1 MFWGFAPG
9 GHEGRDGELS
19 ERIGRAVPGPEGS
32 TRMSDARLPYLDLG
46 QPPREDDLLCAYRVE
61 PAQGVSL
68 HAASNALAAESSIG
82 TWTGVAA
89 LTPAL
94 REKLRARVLTI
105 EGSMALIAYGAELF
119 EGGNMAQI
127 FSSVA
132 GNIFG
137 MKDVARLRL
146 EAVRFPGT
154 LVKSFPG
161 PARGIE
167 GIREALG
174 IRGRPLVGTIVKP
187 KIGLDPEA
195 QAAVVYEAMA
205 AGCDVVKDDENL
217 TSQAFCPFE
226 ARLAA
231 CLDATKRAEDVTGCA
246 KGYIPNVTAPTEIM
260 LRRAAQVAHMGGKIA
275 MVDLVTAGWSGVQSL
290 RGADLGLILHG
301 HRAMHAAFTRLLDHG
316 IAMEVMARAAR
327 LCGVD
332 QLHVGT
338 GVGKMA
344 GGVEEVRRCAAA
356 LTSSPA
362 EPGEGVGGQD
372 WRGVRPAMPIAS
384 GGLHPGHI
392 PAVVSIFGKDV
403 IMQFG
408 GGIHGHPGGTAAGAR
423 AARQALEAA
432 LAGVP
437 LEEFALG
444 AVELSAALER
454 WQAKA

>member
-1 MFWGFAPG
+1 
-9 GHEGRDGELS
+9 
-19 ERIGRAVPGPEGS
+19 
-32 TRMSDARLPYLDLG
+32 MSDAVLSYLALG
-46 QPPREDDLLCAYRVE
+46 ESSREDDLLCAFRVE
-61 PAQGVSL
+61 PSPGVSL
-68 HAASNALAAESSIG
+68 DTACNALAAESSIG
-82 TWTGVAA
+82 TWTDVAA

-105 EGSMALIAYGAELF
+105 EGPLAVIAYGAELF
-119 EGGNMAQI
+119 EGGNMPQL

-137 MKDVARLRL
+137 MRDVARLRL
-146 EAVRFPGT
+146 EAVRFPEP
-154 LVKSFPG
+154 LLKSFPG

-167 GIREALG
+167 GIRDALG
-174 IRGRPLVGTIVKP
+174 VRGRPLVGTIVKP

-231 CLDATKRAEDVTGCA
+231 CLDAAKRAEDATGCA

-260 LRRAAQVAHMGGKIA
+260 LRRAAQVAHLGGKVA
-275 MVDLVTAGWSGVQSL
+275 MVDMVTAGWSGMQSL

-301 HRAMHAAFTRLLDHG
+301 HRAMHAAFTRLPDHG

-362 EPGEGVGGQD
+362 EPGEGVHGQD
-372 WRGVRPAMPIAS
+372 WRGVRPSMPIAS
-384 GGLHPGHI
+384 GGLHPGHV
-392 PAVVSIFGKDV
+392 PAVVSIFGNDV
-403 IMQFG
+403 ILQFG